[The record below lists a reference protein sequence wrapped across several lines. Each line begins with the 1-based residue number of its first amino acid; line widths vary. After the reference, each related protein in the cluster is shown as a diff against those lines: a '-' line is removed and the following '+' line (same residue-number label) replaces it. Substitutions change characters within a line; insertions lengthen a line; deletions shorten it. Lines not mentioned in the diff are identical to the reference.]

1 MAPRKLTTVP
11 RHSRMARGRPRLSLS
26 AREMLRA
33 TTPTRAHAVRWQL
46 RMVVGQPR
54 RSSSIKRNRARWKTP
69 NYHRRRANAVQYC
82 RGRSSSTLMQS
93 STAMHSHKFARGKM
107 DNGGHPKRFVR
118 GARGNDNDNARAA
131 RTLADERGCALTS
144 LDTRRRQPTRTLA
157 NGCREPDAS
166 KRKRPRTF

>member
-1 MAPRKLTTVP
+1 MLFTGSCRWSWT
-11 RHSRMARGRPRLSLS
+11 SREG
-26 AREMLRA
+26 
-33 TTPTRAHAVRWQL
+33 
-46 RMVVGQPR
+46 
-54 RSSSIKRNRARWKTP
+54 SSSIKRNRARWKTP

-93 STAMHSHKFARGKM
+93 STAMRSHKFARGKM
-107 DNGGHPKRFVR
+107 GNGGHPKRFVR

-166 KRKRPRTF
+166 KRKTSADLLTDCRGRPRTPIFAHRNRLTSTNLTESCGG